1 MSTQLL
7 LNIVIGI
14 ALVGYIASKQ
24 LRWTRTDRA
33 GVWRLPLILAVIG
46 VINLSSTAK
55 NLTVGAPDITMIA
68 IELVVATA
76 IGLVMGR
83 LTVFRVAESPDS
95 KGRRIEARSGPA
107 GAVLWVVLIVVRIGL
122 DVVGGA
128 LGAHLLTAT
137 GVILLT
143 VAASR
148 AAAALVM
155 DARFPQVATIK
166 A

>member
-1 MSTQLL
+1 MSVQLL
-7 LNIVIGI
+7 TNVVIGL

-33 GVWRLPLILAVIG
+33 GVWRLPLILG
-46 VINLSSTAK
+46 VVGIVNLSSTAK
-55 NLTVGAPDITMIA
+55 NLTVGVPDLTIIGV
-68 IELVVATA
+68 ELVIAVV
-76 IGLVMGR
+76 IGLLMGK
-83 LTVFRVAESPDS
+83 LTVFRVAATPDS

-107 GAVLWVVLIVVRIGL
+107 GAALWVALIVVRIGL
-122 DVVGGA
+122 DVVGGM

-143 VAASR
+143 VAVSR
-148 AAAALVM
+148 AASALMM
-155 DARFPQVATIK
+155 DGRMPQVAMVR